1 MNATKK
7 PSLYDRLGGEMVIET
22 ITKAFYDRV
31 LKDAELKPF
40 FIHTDMAKQVNMQR
54 GFLSAALGGPMVYS
68 GKSLAHAHQGMGI
81 KTQHFALFV
90 QHFLD
95 TIREHGVSEEE
106 ADEVIGRL
114 NTYSNEITG
123 KSY

>member
-1 MNATKK
+1 
-7 PSLYDRLGGEMVIET
+7 MVIET

-40 FIHTDMAKQVNMQR
+40 FIHTDMSKQVNMQR

-95 TIREHGVSEEE
+95 TIREHGVSEQE

>member
-1 MNATKK
+1 MNASNT
-7 PSLYDRLGGEMVIET
+7 SLYDRLGGEMAIEA
-22 ITKAFYDRV
+22 ITKSFYDRV

-40 FIHTDMAKQVNMQR
+40 FVHTDMAKQVNMQR
-54 GFLSAALGGPMVYS
+54 GFLAAALGGPMVYT

-81 KTQHFALFV
+81 KTQHFASFV

-95 TIREHGVSEEE
+95 TLLEFGVSVEE

>member
-1 MNATKK
+1 MNANNT
-7 PSLYDRLGGEMVIET
+7 SLYDRLGGDLAIEA

-31 LKDAELKPF
+31 LKDVELKPF
-40 FIHTDMAKQVNMQR
+40 FNNTAMARQLCMQR
-54 GFLSAALGGPMVYS
+54 EFLSAALGGPVVYT

-81 KTQHFALFV
+81 KTQHFAKFV

-106 ADEVIGRL
+106 ADEVISRL